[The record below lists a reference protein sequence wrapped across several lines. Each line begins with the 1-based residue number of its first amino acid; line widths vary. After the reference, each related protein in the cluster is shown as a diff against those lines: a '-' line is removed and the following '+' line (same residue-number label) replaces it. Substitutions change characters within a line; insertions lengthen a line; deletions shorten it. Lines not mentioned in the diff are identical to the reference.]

1 MAPCYTQ
8 MSLPERRS
16 LYRLLATRCSV
27 AEIARQLGRHRS
39 TIYRE
44 IRRNFHHDA
53 DREFAGYFPVTAQE
67 KTQARRRRRR
77 QQRKLLLHPALR
89 QHLVQHLH
97 LGWSPQQIAGRLAL
111 DQPAGPGLC
120 HETIYRYVYGPE
132 GQQEKLYALLPVAR
146 RRRRRRMGRKPRAP
160 GIPPAHWIGNRP
172 EEISERSSFGHWECD
187 LVIFAQ
193 PHGKANVTTLLERQ
207 SRFTILLA
215 TASRHSSQVI
225 GTIGA
230 ALNAWPC
237 SARRSITFDRGTEFL
252 RHDALSRTL
261 PEGRFF
267 CDPHSPWQKGSVE
280 NANGRLRRYLP
291 RDTAIGDLAPGALDR
306 LAAHLNDTPRK
317 CLGYRTPLEAF
328 QTALASSQ
336 NAS

>member
-8 MSLPERRS
+8 MSLSERRS
-16 LYRLLATRCSV
+16 LYRLLAIRCSI

-67 KTQARRRRRR
+67 KTRDRRRR
-77 QQRKLLLHPALR
+77 QRKLLLHPALR

-97 LGWSPQQIAGRLAL
+97 LGWSP
-111 DQPAGPGLC
+111 
-120 HETIYRYVYGPE
+120 
-132 GQQEKLYALLPVAR
+132 
-146 RRRRRRMGRKPRAP
+146 
-160 GIPPAHWIGNRP
+160 
-172 EEISERSSFGHWECD
+172 
-187 LVIFAQ
+187 
-193 PHGKANVTTLLERQ
+193 
-207 SRFTILLA
+207 
-215 TASRHSSQVI
+215 RHSSQAI

-252 RHDALSRTL
+252 RYEALSRTL
-261 PEGRFF
+261 PEGGFF
-267 CDPHSPWQKGSVE
+267 CDPHNPWQKGSVE

-291 RDTAIGDLAPGALDR
+291 RDTAIGDLAPAELNQ
-306 LAAHLNDTPRK
+306 LAAHLNGTPCK
-317 CLGYRTPLEAF
+317 CLGYRTPSEAF
-328 QTALASSQ
+328 HSALAFSQ